1 MFPTN
6 DMWIAVLVLQ
16 HDLTRLAIDTSRTEL
31 IRGVA
36 CQNLRT

>member
-6 DMWIAVLVLQ
+6 DMWIAALVLQ
-16 HDLTRLAIDTSRTEL
+16 HDLTRLAIDTSGTGL